1 MTSEKQDPVA
11 ARALALVLMREALD
25 LLERTN
31 DVGAAAHLEVSID
44 TLLQRRAEAGTQA
57 RSQPE

>member
-1 MTSEKQDPVA
+1 M
-11 ARALALVLMREALD
+11 ALVLMREALD